1 MSTSFFR
8 KFSGIVLGLA
18 LITQSACSSLKSTET
33 SSPVQENL
41 QENIG
46 DIGVVSARFLP
57 RVKLQMPAKGPFSGA
72 ARGAASSAFDSIRAA
87 ANVSNPVA
95 MVVGVL
101 FYTIVGGVNG
111 VITAESYRSVTEKE
125 QILKKALSEMKI
137 QETLRNAFM
146 EKTSQISGYRFTLLE
161 NQGPLTE
168 DEQPDYHRL
177 KASGIDTVNEISV
190 REFGLDGYYQVDP
203 ELKLYVQAEVRLIST
218 ADNKLIYRR
227 KFLCESNEYKI
238 PYWTSDKALRFQKE
252 LDRCYDNLASDMTS
266 ELYRHK
272 TSRHGTGERE
282 RP

>member
-1 MSTSFFR
+1 MSISFFH
-8 KFSGIVLGLA
+8 KFFGIVLGLA
-18 LITQSACSSLKSTET
+18 LVTQSACSSLKPAET

-41 QENIG
+41 QESIG

-72 ARGAASSAFDSIRAA
+72 ARGVASSAFDSIGA
-87 ANVSNPVA
+87 ANIPNPIA
-95 MVVGVL
+95 AVVGVL

-111 VITAESYRSVTEKE
+111 AITAESYRSVTEKE

-137 QETLRNAFM
+137 QEMVRNEFM
-146 EKTSQISGYRFTLLE
+146 KKTSQISGYRFTLLE

-168 DEQPDYHRL
+168 DEQPDYQRL

-203 ELKLYVQAEVRLIST
+203 ELKLYVHAEVRLIST
-218 ADNKLIYRR
+218 ADNKLIYRK

-252 LDRCYDNLASDMTS
+252 LDRCYDSLAYDMTS

-272 TSRHGTGERE
+272 TLPHGTRE
-282 RP
+282 KQ